1 MLTTV
6 LLYAAD
12 TISSSDTNQSE
23 TAPDHFIP
31 DNTSFYSDKNSSEA
45 ILSTEDINASGWFS
59 LRDFISSRSWLY
71 YHGFLSGMD
80 TVYFYGT
87 DVVIIL
93 GSRID
98 YSIYRLFSHEE
109 NVTMQAD
116 INVTAGEDDNMTA
129 ALPDEGADG
138 EDNDSV
144 EQYISSQEGKVALPQ
159 QLTSKNERQGE
170 QTYLLSKWLDEI
182 NVNDDYLDRTNHSY
196 IRLRGGYA
204 YDYRGE
210 NGYIYSIAARVMI
223 PRTQKRFD
231 LVIGDE
237 TKNSSDLSLEGTEEE
252 RNTSIALGV
261 NDVFTILDPVKSKIL
276 VGFSGITNPYAK
288 IAFDYEA
295 LLGTWLVLPHQVFK
309 YSAEA
314 KFEEWTNLDFR
325 YKLADNIMFSTLFQR
340 STESRIDGMEYFMQ
354 PSVSFAM
361 GRYGNITPYLGIYGR
376 TKEQPEDKDGYR
388 PKRGLYRYAAGIN
401 WSIKGPRK
409 YIVYR
414 LQPIL
419 YYDDKYEFQP
429 NYYVK
434 ALLEFYFG
442 VRD

>member
-1 MLTTV
+1 MLATV

-23 TAPDHFIP
+23 TSAERSIP
-31 DNTSFYSDKNSSEA
+31 DNSSFYSDKNSSEE
-45 ILSTEDINASGWFS
+45 ILPTEDVNATERFS

-80 TVYFYGT
+80 TVYLYGT

-93 GSRID
+93 GSGID

-129 ALPDEGADG
+129 ALPDECADG

-159 QLTSKNERQGE
+159 QLTSKNERKGE

-204 YDYRGE
+204 YDYRGK
-210 NGYIYSIAARVMI
+210 NSYIYSIAARLMI

-237 TKNSSDLSLEGTEEE
+237 TKNSSDLSLEGTEAE

-261 NDVFTILDPVKSKIL
+261 NNVFEILGPIENKIL
-276 VGFSGITNPYAK
+276 IGFSGITNPYAK
-288 IAFDYEA
+288 IAFNYEA
-295 LLGTWLVLPHQVFK
+295 LLGTWLVVPHQVFK
-309 YSAEA
+309 YSVKSE
-314 KFEEWTNLDFR
+314 FEEWTNLDFR
-325 YKLADNIMFSTLFQR
+325 HKLTENIMFSTLFQR
-340 STESRIDGMEYFMQ
+340 SSESSSDGMEYFMQ

-361 GRYGNITPYLGIYGR
+361 GWYGNTTPYLGIYGR
-376 TKEQPEDKDGYR
+376 TKEQPEDAGGYS
-388 PKRGLYRYAAGIN
+388 PKRGIYRYAAGIN
-401 WSIKGPRK
+401 WSRPGPRK

-419 YYDDKYEFQP
+419 YYDDKFEFQP

-442 VRD
+442 LRD